1 MSLLGEAKTPQERI
15 DGFFLGGGDH
25 GHLTLTVE
33 KPLSAAA
40 YETMRSGVEAHPTTT
55 AGFWKDSVLRLD
67 SELPTPNEHDIAGTE
82 EALDIPQA
90 GTGRGG
96 AFFKLSPEAT
106 RDSSTTDRHEHVSG
120 TEWYPPLPQNAG
132 FNVFGPMTAL
142 TIGSAVGNLSVA
154 GHPRAID
161 TPESLR
167 LTDLHDLRDASSQ
180 QSVVSVPMTV
190 ASNAAISS
198 LPPPPRSQLVAR
210 RSHRGEKRHSAGSAS
225 SFTSSGE
232 SRPSSAWP
240 VLVTR
245 WCGGCMDRDQ
255 ADRWGHPPSAHI
267 KRAQPGPLGSDD
279 PTHRGRR
286 ADGNRW
292 LVRESLNQEP
302 RQHPRPTW
310 SASSIGMAVTAL
322 SRSRAS
328 FHCSG

>member
-1 MSLLGEAKTPQERI
+1 MHALRPLLFSRVRDRVFVAVVHDDGFSTQLAAVPLKPEELVGLMSLLGEAKTPQERI

-190 ASNAAISS
+190 ASNAAHLEFATTASVAVGGEAFSPGREAAFSWLGVVLYILGGIAS
-198 LPPPPRSQLVAR
+198 LVGVAGAGYTLV
-210 RSHRGEKRHSAGSAS
+210 
-225 SFTSSGE
+225 
-232 SRPSSAWP
+232 
-240 VLVTR
+240 
-245 WCGGCMDRDQ
+245 
-255 ADRWGHPPSAHI
+255 
-267 KRAQPGPLGSDD
+267 
-279 PTHRGRR
+279 
-286 ADGNRW
+286 RW
-292 LVRESLNQEP
+292 L
-302 RQHPRPTW
+302 HGPRP
-310 SASSIGMAVTAL
+310 G
-322 SRSRAS
+322 
-328 FHCSG
+328 